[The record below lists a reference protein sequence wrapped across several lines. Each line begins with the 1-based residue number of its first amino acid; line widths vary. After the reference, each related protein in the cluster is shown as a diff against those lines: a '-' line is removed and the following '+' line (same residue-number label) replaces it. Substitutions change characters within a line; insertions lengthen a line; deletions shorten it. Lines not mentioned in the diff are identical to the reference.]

1 MKVYRY
7 LLPFFLLVAAAIPSL
22 AQNNVGVGT
31 VSPDPTAVLDVTST
45 NKGMLVPRLT
55 TLQRLTI
62 NNPATS
68 LLVYDVNFECFFYF
82 KSGSSTWQSMCE
94 TNFDSLFVNIATI
107 DTIWA
112 NVVYAD
118 TIISGFSNID
128 TLYIGNVP
136 LDTVIAESVSK
147 NAWLLLGNLNTN
159 PAVNFLGTI
168 DNVDLV
174 FRTNSTERMRIT
186 NTGQG
191 GFGTSL
197 PHPTAI
203 FEISDT
209 TKGFLPPRLSLTQR
223 NGISNPASGLMIF
236 NTTDSVMQY
245 WNGQC
250 WLATY
255 QEDCNSCYFNMTLSA
270 SAGTI
275 DRTLTDTA
283 GTTITINQTSGTSQQ
298 IGIFLIHNLPTGVTA
313 TLTNGTVTGNG
324 STHLTVQASIFASPG
339 VFPVAVQAICGNTIR
354 TQIFTVTIDTCITVN
369 INSNVVDYDLAAINN
384 LPGPGTRICVVV
396 NIAPGVE
403 VVSDSSIYSAFVS
416 GNLDPQSHV
425 GILNSGAILGR
436 GGNGG
441 DIQGSSTFSQAGFNG
456 GDAITMSCQTTL
468 QNNFGYIYGGGG
480 GGSSIGAGFP
490 INTPVGN
497 FSFAI
502 GAGGGGGSNAGYG
515 GDPNAALNTFAAG
528 SDATSGV
535 TSVPGQG
542 GVLNVPIN
550 IPISIVTL
558 SINPQ
563 IFGGDGGGYGQ
574 PGTAGSFTLN
584 ISASFSIPF
593 IGTITIPIPIG
604 NIPVPVLPGG
614 NAGLAVKRNGFVLN
628 GYPDGPYNTLFI
640 KGSVAP

>member
-1 MKVYRY
+1 MKFYRY
-7 LLPFFLLVAAAIPSL
+7 LLALSFLFIGFCTIQ

-31 VSPDPTAVLDVTST
+31 ISPDVSAVLDVSSST
-45 NKGMLVPRLT
+45 KGMLVPRLT
-55 TLQRLTI
+55 TLQRLAI
-62 NNPATS
+62 SNPATS
-68 LLVYDVNFECFFYF
+68 LLVYDVNFECFYYF

-112 NVVYAD
+112 NVIYAD
-118 TIISGFSNID
+118 TIISGVSNID

-136 LDTVIAESVSK
+136 IDTVIGEAVSK

-159 PAVNFLGTI
+159 PAINFLGTI

-174 FRTNSTERMRIT
+174 FRTNNIEKMRIL
-186 NTGQG
+186 NNGQG

-209 TKGFLPPRLSLTQR
+209 TKGFLPPRLSLNQR

-255 QEDCNSCYFNMTLSA
+255 QEDCNQCFFNMSLSA

-283 GTTITINQTSGTSQQ
+283 GTDITINQTSGTNQQ
-298 IGIFLIHNLPTGVTA
+298 IGIFLIHNLPQGVTA
-313 TLTNGTVTGNG
+313 NLTSGTVNGNGT
-324 STHLTVQASIFASPG
+324 THLTIQASIFASPG
-339 VFPVAVQAICGNTIR
+339 VFPVAVQAICGNTIH

-369 INSNVVDYDLAAINN
+369 INSNVTDYDLAAINN

-403 VVSDSSIYSAFVS
+403 VVSDSTIYSAFTS

-441 DIQGSSTFSQAGFNG
+441 DIAGSSTFSQAGYNG
-456 GDAITMSCQTTL
+456 GDAITLSCQTTL
-468 QNNFGYIYGGGG
+468 QNNFGYIFAGGG

-515 GDPNAALNTFAAG
+515 GDPNAVLNTFAGG

-563 IFGGDGGGYGQ
+563 IYGGDGGAYGQ
-574 PGTAGSFTLN
+574 PGTAGSFILN

-614 NAGLAVKRNGFVLN
+614 QPGLVVKRNGYVLN

-640 KGSVAP
+640 KGSIAP